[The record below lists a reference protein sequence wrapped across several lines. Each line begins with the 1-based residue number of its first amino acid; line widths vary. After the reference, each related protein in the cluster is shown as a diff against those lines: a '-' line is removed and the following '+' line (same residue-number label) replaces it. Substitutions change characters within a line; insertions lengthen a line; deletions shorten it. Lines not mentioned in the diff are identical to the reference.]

1 MLCNAKAMATPT
13 NVGSV
18 SQWSSVRW
26 FRIHLLRAF
35 SSSSFIA
42 SELEDTSERERDGG
56 WMDDSLGNA
65 IAADGSLLR
74 HAALMELAERGGLL
88 DRAPSVGQRTFNL
101 YLSGCRQ
108 VHNLSIYTE

>member
-1 MLCNAKAMATPT
+1 MEL
-13 NVGSV
+13 
-18 SQWSSVRW
+18 SQVVLNSSVEGI
-26 FRIHLLRAF
+26 FLFLLHRLRVGRYERA
-35 SSSSFIA
+35 
-42 SELEDTSERERDGG
+42 SERERDGG

-88 DRAPSVGQRTFNL
+88 DRAPSVGERTSNL

-108 VHNLSIYTE
+108 VHKLSISTE